1 MYDFTDYGMGYQT
14 IAPNQDPATLGF
26 LANVSIPHG
35 SVWMLVTNDGLADPA
50 PITIYSPNSK
60 ATPMMWVTID
70 GSGPYDPVNNPGG
83 GDYWFN
89 ITPPA

>member
-1 MYDFTDYGMGYQT
+1 
-14 IAPNQDPATLGF
+14 LGF
-26 LANVSIPHG
+26 LSNVSIPHG
-35 SVWMLVTNDGLADPA
+35 SIWMLITNDGLADPA

-70 GSGPYDPVNNPGG
+70 GSGPYDPVNNPNG